1 MYSATQN
8 DAMTLMA
15 TLADK
20 SVNAIIT
27 DPPYGQTQLAFD
39 KANRGASNICLSPD
53 FWHEVWRVT
62 DVFICTAIHPF
73 TAQLVVMQERHY
85 RHAYVWVK
93 NKATGFLDAKRKPL
107 RIHEDVIVF
116 ATRQTVY
123 NPQMAEGE
131 PYLRDNHG
139 IGHCVIYT
147 ATNRTDSQSDG
158 ERYPTTLLEFASDV
172 DVLKHLDPDT
182 HPTQKPV
189 ALMEYLVKTYT
200 HEGDTVLD
208 PFMGSGTTGVAC
220 QRTGRHFIGCD
231 IAPEYVA
238 LANHRLAKTEMAY
251 APNKQ
256 GFTQLSLFASCDN
269 L

>member
-27 DPPYGQTQLAFD
+27 DPPYGQTQLGFD
-39 KANRGASNICLSPD
+39 RAHRGSNNLCLSPD
-53 FWHEVWRVT
+53 FWNQVWRVT
-62 DVFICTAIHPF
+62 DTFICTAIHPF
-73 TAQLVVMQERHY
+73 TAQLVVNQQRYY

-93 NKATGFLDAKRKPL
+93 NVPTGWLDANKKPL
-107 RIHEDVIVF
+107 RKHEDIVVL

-123 NPQMAEGE
+123 NPQMGKGE
-131 PYLRDNHG
+131 SYVTKNLWGDAPSHYGNNERLGAQNE
-139 IGHCVIYT
+139 
-147 ATNRTDSQSDG
+147 G
-158 ERYPTTLLEFASDV
+158 ERYPTS
-172 DVLKHLDPDT
+172 VLYIPEDPDRFT
-182 HPTQKPV
+182 LNVPVHPTQKPV

-200 HEGDTVLD
+200 HEGDTVVD

-231 IAPEYVA
+231 IDADYVA
-238 LANHRLAKTEMAY
+238 LANHRLAKTELAHQ
-251 APNKQ
+251 PIKD
-256 GFTQLSLFASCDN
+256 GFTQLSLFS
-269 L
+269 

>member
-27 DPPYGQTQLAFD
+27 DPPYGQTQLGFD
-39 KANRGASNICLSPD
+39 RAHRGSDNLCLSPD
-53 FWHEVWRVT
+53 FWNQVWRVT
-62 DVFICTAIHPF
+62 DTFICTAIHPF
-73 TAQLVVMQERHY
+73 TAQLVVNQQRNY

-116 ATRQTVY
+116 ATRQTTY
-123 NPQMAEGE
+123 NPQMREGDA
-131 PYLRDNHG
+131 YIRDNHG
-139 IGHCVIYT
+139 LGHCAIYIKI
-147 ATNRTDSQSDG
+147 NRTDSQSDG
-158 ERYPTTLLEFASDV
+158 ERYPTTMLEFDSDV
-172 DVLKHLDPDT
+172 DTLKNLDPAT

-200 HEGDTVLD
+200 HEGDTVFD

-220 QRTGRHFIGCD
+220 QRTARHFIGCD
-231 IAPEYVA
+231 IDADYVA
-238 LANHRLAKTEMAY
+238 LANHRLAKTELAHQ
-251 APNKQ
+251 PIKE
-256 GFTQLSLFASCDN
+256 GFTQLSLFS
-269 L
+269 

>member
-62 DVFICTAIHPF
+62 DVFMCTAIHPF

-93 NKATGFLDAKRKPL
+93 NNATGFLDANRKPL

-123 NPQMAEGE
+123 NPQMSKGE
-131 PYLRDNHG
+131 PYKRVKNIAEQNRQPYNGYGVAVG
-139 IGHCVIYT
+139 ITKIDLYG
-147 ATNRTDSQSDG
+147 Q
-158 ERYPTTLLEFASDV
+158 RYPTTLLEFAGDV

-231 IAPEYVA
+231 IDADYVA
-238 LANHRLAKTEMAY
+238 LANHRLAKTELAHQ
-251 APNKQ
+251 PIKD
-256 GFTQLSLFASCDN
+256 GFTQLSLFS
-269 L
+269 

>member
-93 NKATGFLDAKRKPL
+93 NVPTGWLDSKRKPL
-107 RIHEDVIVF
+107 RKHEDIVVL

-123 NPQMAEGE
+123 NPQMGTGE
-131 PYLRDNHG
+131 RYVTKNLWGGDPLHYGNSERLS
-139 IGHCVIYT
+139 V
-147 ATNRTDSQSDG
+147 TNDG
-158 ERYPTTLLEFASDV
+158 ERYPTTVLDVPEDPDRFTYGV
-172 DVLKHLDPDT
+172 DV

-238 LANHRLAKTEMAY
+238 LANHRLAKTEMTY